1 MTSTPPPAPER
12 FADLADLARTLSH
25 AHRLLLLEHIAQSE
39 RPVER
44 LAELAGLSI
53 ANASQHL
60 QHLKRAGLALS
71 RRDGKR
77 VMYRLGDGPILAVLD
92 ALRRQTEHRRAAVR
106 ALLDDA
112 AARPETLDGVT
123 LDELLRRL
131 GDGDLIL
138 LDVRPADEY
147 AAGHLPGALNLPPER
162 LEHGLAQ
169 LSAGAEIIAYCRGP
183 FCVLSTQAV
192 AALRARGLNARRLD
206 SGFPQ
211 WKAAGLEVETGAPAG
226 ADKKPLRVAG

>member
-1 MTSTPPPAPER
+1 MPNPLPPAPER
-12 FADLADLARTLSH
+12 FADLAELARTLSH
-25 AHRLLLLEHIAQSE
+25 AHRLLLLEHIAQGE

-60 QHLKRAGLALS
+60 QLLKRAGLVQT

-77 VMYRLGDGPILAVLD
+77 VHYRLGDGPILAVLD
-92 ALRRQTEHRRAAVR
+92 ALRGQAEHRRAAIR

-112 AARPETLDGVT
+112 AARPEALDGVT
-123 LDELLRRL
+123 LDQLLPRL

-162 LEHGLAQ
+162 LAQGLAQ
-169 LSAGAEIIAYCRGP
+169 LRAGAEIIAYCRGP
-183 FCVLSTQAV
+183 YCVLSTQAV
-192 AALRARGLNARRLD
+192 ATLRARGLNARRLD

-211 WKAAGLEVETGAPAG
+211 WKAAGLEVETGAPAD
-226 ADKKPLRVAG
+226 ADKKPLRAGG

>member
-1 MTSTPPPAPER
+1 MPTAAPPAPER
-12 FADLADLARTLSH
+12 FADLAELARTLSH
-25 AHRLLLLEHIAQSE
+25 AHRLLLLEHVAQGE

-60 QHLKRAGLALS
+60 QHLKRSGLVLS
-71 RRDGKR
+71 RRDGKH
-77 VMYRLGDGPILAVLD
+77 VLYRLGDGPILAVLD
-92 ALRRQTEHRRAAVR
+92 ALRRQAEHQRGAIR
-106 ALLDDA
+106 ALLNDA
-112 AARPETLDGVT
+112 AARPEALDGVT

-131 GDGDLIL
+131 NDGDLIL

-147 AAGHLPGALNLPPER
+147 AAGHLPGALNLPPEL
-162 LEHGLAQ
+162 LEHGLEQ
-169 LSAGAEIIAYCRGP
+169 LRAGAEIIAYCRGP
-183 FCVLSTQAV
+183 YCVLSTQAV

-211 WKAAGLEVETGAPAG
+211 WKAAGLEVEVGAAAAVG
-226 ADKKPLRVAG
+226 KKPLRAAG